1 MKVSSEKVR
10 GLLVP
15 IISVLL
21 GLILGAIIMVAFGYN
36 PLLGYSSMVKGSLT
50 NMRSIGEVLRQAT
63 PLIFTALGFSVASAA
78 GFFNIG
84 LSGQALAGWI
94 ASIWVALSFPN
105 MPKVFLVLLCIV
117 VGAAAGAIAAAIP
130 GFLRA
135 FFGTSEVIVTIMLNY
150 VILYLSTFF
159 LQNVMPES
167 FRSSLDST
175 FPISQ
180 NATLRIPALTQ
191 LFGGSRISGG
201 LFLALIALVVVWFII
216 KKTTL
221 GFEIRS
227 VGLNPFASEYAGMS
241 AKKTIVMSMV
251 ISGALCGLGGVV
263 EGLGT
268 YQNFFVQTA
277 SLSIGFDGMAVSLL
291 GSGSSIGIL
300 LSAIL
305 FSILKI
311 GGLSMQTAAQI
322 PYEIVSV
329 VIASIIFF
337 VGASY
342 MIKVFLDKIGK
353 KKPEAV
359 VAVATTG
366 DANTSAPVKPAESAS
381 VDSKKDAGGE
391 K

>member
-1 MKVSSEKVR
+1 MKLSREKVNS
-10 GLLVP
+10 LLVP
-15 IISVLL
+15 ILSVVL
-21 GLILGAIIMVAFGYN
+21 GLLLGAIIMVAFGYN
-36 PLLGYSSMVKGSLT
+36 PLLGYSSMIKGSLT
-50 NMRSIGEVLRQAT
+50 NMRTIGEVLRQAT

-84 LSGQALAGWI
+84 LSGQALSGWI
-94 ASIWVALSFPN
+94 VSIWVALAFPN
-105 MPKVFLVLLCIV
+105 MPKALLVPLCV
-117 VGAAAGAIAAAIP
+117 LAGAAAGAIAAAIP

-159 LQNVMPES
+159 MQTVMPES

-175 FPISQ
+175 YPITANGS
-180 NATLRIPALTQ
+180 LRIPWLSD

-201 LFLALIALVVVWFII
+201 IFLALIGLVLVWFIM

-251 ISGALCGLGGVV
+251 LSGTLAGLGGVV

-291 GSGSSIGIL
+291 GGGSSIGIL

-311 GGLSMQTAAQI
+311 GGLGMQTAAQI

-337 VGASY
+337 VGANY
-342 MIKVFLDKIGK
+342 MIKVVLNKIGK

-359 VAVATTG
+359 AAAAVATPG
-366 DANTSAPVKPAESAS
+366 ASPAAGA
-381 VDSKKDAGGE
+381 DKKAGGE